1 MIQSAN
7 LQLLSKASKTRVLF
21 LMDEQMLNVTYL
33 AQRQLHPSE
42 SVSVMGDKTYLLPIA
57 CKLYLPFI
65 ACKLKKRQKPGMPNH
80 ESNQCQAA

>member
-1 MIQSAN
+1 MIQSEN
-7 LQLLSKASKTRVLF
+7 LQQLSKASKTRVLF
-21 LMDEQMLNVTYL
+21 LMDEQMLNVMYL

-42 SVSVMGDKTYLLPIA
+42 SVSVMGDKTHLLPIA
-57 CKLYLPFI
+57 CKLFLPSI